1 MLLCF
6 APGFASTL
14 TEIWPSLVK
23 EIADSI
29 TPASCLFFSRVCSVL
44 RVTFPLLGI
53 ILALVRRPATIFF
66 VMRRWRSRISQRLMI
81 DRPAKGKFQ
90 RKTSKQLL
98 LRTNQKFRENIRAE
112 KKSAVVS
119 ISISKKSGWRERNAK
134 PITR

>member
-6 APGFASTL
+6 TPGFASTL

-29 TPASCLFFSRVCSVL
+29 TPASCLFLSRVCSVL

-66 VMRRWRSRISQRLMI
+66 VMRRWGSHISQRLMI

-90 RKTSKQLL
+90 RKHQNNFYFA
-98 LRTNQKFRENIRAE
+98 RTRNFVKTLEPN
-112 KKSAVVS
+112 KVS
-119 ISISKKSGWRERNAK
+119 GCFYKHL
-134 PITR
+134 